1 MTTTT
6 VPGGRAAAVNEVPV
20 AVTDQLVGETLEDM
34 ARREPSKP
42 VPP

>member
-1 MTTTT
+1 MTITT

-20 AVTDQLVGETLEDM
+20 AVQLVGETLEDM